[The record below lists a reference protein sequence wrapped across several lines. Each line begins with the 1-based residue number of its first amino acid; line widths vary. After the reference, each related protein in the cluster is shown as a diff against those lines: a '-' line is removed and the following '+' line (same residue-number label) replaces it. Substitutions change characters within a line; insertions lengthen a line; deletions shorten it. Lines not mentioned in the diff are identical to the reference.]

1 MRVCVRACVSS
12 QQRREAHWRRGATT
26 SSTAG
31 KRPAQAR
38 RAGSTGASSG
48 ASTLQQQQCPF
59 CECGVSAHAA
69 AEAVLHVCR
78 ASSCWVERGAVSAGA
93 TRKATWQHRRAER
106 LPFCWPVTSELACW
120 PVDAVK
126 RKPDRAAQ
134 EKTAEARA
142 LCFRTNR
149 PATPIADGA
158 QQGCSRVELVVTQWK
173 RSSDSVGSIKRP
185 RQQLTRPEM
194 GTPLFAAL
202 REPALLPPRL
212 PPVLECAMLRTSLLR
227 TALRQCTCVQ
237 GSSQVGP
244 ERSASG
250 PRFTARPPDSP
261 LDSPPRPLATA
272 GLCAASAALRSTC
285 VAASPWCRVRL
296 RQLARER
303 ATKRP
308 CRLTPLATLRRN
320 RWSWSSLSGRS
331 SSGRRS
337 RSLRPLHRPPAR
349 SASRRVARVLLCARH
364 RPVRR
369 CGRHRH
375 SPRGLTPSTKLPAAR
390 PLVSGCPALTRLP
403 DAPHAPYCSGCR
415 CRGAAVV
422 CAGAAARVLGGQIV
436 RPALAMTVQ

>member
-1 MRVCVRACVSS
+1 MLPHQQAGDAHFRRSSAGLLACRAGCDAVEAV
-12 QQRREAHWRRGATT
+12 QRL
-26 SSTAG
+26 AG
-31 KRPAQAR
+31 KYQTAPSAADEARNGNATFCRPPGACAPPAASPASARVRHASHQSASHRPA
-38 RAGSTGASSG
+38 
-48 ASTLQQQQCPF
+48 P
-59 CECGVSAHAA
+59 V
-69 AEAVLHVCR
+69 HVC
-78 ASSCWVERGAVSAGA
+78 AGKL
-93 TRKATWQHRRAER
+93 TGG
-106 LPFCWPVTSELACW
+106 S
-120 PVDAVK
+120 
-126 RKPDRAAQ
+126 
-134 EKTAEARA
+134 
-142 LCFRTNR
+142 RTK
-149 PATPIADGA
+149 
-158 QQGCSRVELVVTQWK
+158 CL
-173 RSSDSVGSIKRP
+173 
-185 RQQLTRPEM
+185 
-194 GTPLFAAL
+194 
-202 REPALLPPRL
+202 
-212 PPVLECAMLRTSLLR
+212 
-227 TALRQCTCVQ
+227 
-237 GSSQVGP
+237 
-244 ERSASG
+244 G

-337 RSLRPLHRPPAR
+337 RSLRPSRRPPAR

-403 DAPHAPYCSGCR
+403 DAPHAPHCSGCR

-436 RPALAMTVQ
+436 RAAL